1 MKFDLILN
9 RIIPGLS
16 STKAAKPVDRF
27 RGLSPLFRVLGF
39 EFFQGSNDLG
49 KMCLRKPATGL
60 FLFLIGLGLI

>member
-27 RGLSPLFRVLGF
+27 RGLSLFFRVLGF
-39 EFFQGSNDLG
+39 EFFFRVAMIWA
-49 KMCLRKPATGL
+49 KCV
-60 FLFLIGLGLI
+60 